1 MKKAFLILSC
11 AALFTCG
18 AKAQD
23 AQTLFQQGKAMLE
36 QFDKLAGAQLEA
48 QVKNPGAP
56 DETLGERTKLL
67 LEGMALLQQ
76 ALPLDSVKETDK
88 NGEYKIDKKTGL
100 PKVKTKYSKDI
111 VPMLVNHVADVAGIG
126 NAALQAEDWANS
138 YKAFSAY
145 GKILESPGMGLTPTD
160 EARAEV
166 GFFEGY
172 SAYMLKDFAN
182 AFPAL
187 KRAVNLGYTANRV
200 NDFKNSCVAN
210 IVQGFI
216 DNKQIEEATTYI
228 DALVASEPDNAFDQD
243 IKGFI
248 VEQDKGLAAALPYYE
263 KAAELDPNF
272 ADAYLNIGRCL
283 YQAAEDVIN
292 ENPNATNAQLAP
304 KLVPM
309 YQKMLPIFQKVQQLE
324 PDNNKAA
331 RFIEDINYKLDLLK

>member
-1 MKKAFLILSC
+1 MKKVFLILSC
-11 AALFTCG
+11 VALLTCG

-23 AQTLFQQGKAMLE
+23 AQSLFMQGKAALE
-36 QFDKLAGAQLEA
+36 KFDKLAAAQIEA
-48 QVKNPGAP
+48 QMKTPGAP
-56 DETLGERTKLL
+56 DLTLGERTQCL

-88 NGEYKIDKKTGL
+88 NGQYKIDKKTGL

-111 VPMLVNHVADVAGIG
+111 VPLLVNHIADVANIG

-145 GKILESPGMGLTPTD
+145 AKILEAPGMGLTPTD
-160 EARAEV
+160 AARAEV

-172 SAYMLKDFAN
+172 SAYQLKDFAN

-187 KRAVNLGYTANRV
+187 KRAIDLGYTENRV
-200 NDFKNSCVAN
+200 DAFKNSCVAN
-210 IVQGFI
+210 IVQGFV
-216 DNKQIEEATTYI
+216 DNKQMAEANSYI
-228 DALVASEPDNAFDQD
+228 DGLVASEPTNAFNQD

-292 ENPNATNAQLAP
+292 ANPNATNAQLAP

-324 PDNNKAA
+324 PDNTKAS